1 MVMDTIIVG
10 SAFGLVLICI
20 GWLLQIISSWKGDR
34 KLRKRTLIFY
44 CLGVAVLII
53 NSVFVA
59 KTFDII
65 ALLNIV
71 TLILALIL
79 LTDISRKGKKNER
92 TIVTKKRKRR

>member
-1 MVMDTIIVG
+1 MVMDSTIVG

-53 NSVFVA
+53 NSVFVI

-79 LTDISRKGKKNER
+79 LTDISKRGKGNDKQARK
-92 TIVTKKRKRR
+92 KKRR

>member
-1 MVMDTIIVG
+1 MVMDTTIVG
-10 SAFGLVLICI
+10 SAFGLTLIAI

-53 NSVFVA
+53 NSVFVI

-65 ALLNIV
+65 AALNIV
-71 TLILALIL
+71 TLVLALIL
-79 LTDISRKGKKNER
+79 LIDISRTGKRKDKPAPK
-92 TIVTKKRKRR
+92 KKRR